1 LPGLKVAV
9 LLLAD
14 VLDET
19 VLLLLLAGGAAT
31 SVPLVGGN
39 LQHKYV
45 EEAITLFW
53 N

>member
-19 VLLLLLAGGAAT
+19 VLLLLLLAGGAAT

-39 LQHKYV
+39 LQHK
-45 EEAITLFW
+45 
-53 N
+53 